1 MGIDASKSANRIRS
15 FVQTKREQFRRMVCE
30 GLERRDLMAADGPRL
45 LSVAPNAGEL
55 LSVTRENTLNE
66 SPRELVL
73 RFDSDVTLGSIANGI
88 QIIRS
93 GGDRAFGASV
103 DASNPIADIREIP
116 AFLNFGESNRIVIA
130 RFSQPLPDDL
140 YSVQVLGVGSPTPI
154 QNAAGQ
160 SLLPRIAGTDRD
172 TFSFDLELGT
182 KIIAV
187 VPQPI
192 DRAGNGAISQ
202 RRADIEVYFNDNE
215 LYDQAIATGLGANPS
230 VVDRQFYKLILTK
243 DTVSPNDDE
252 VFEPTSISYDPVLKK
267 ATLTF
272 AQDIDSLPSTSG
284 GGTFRLRVGSNAPV
298 ANILAPIAPNTLTPG
313 ADPAGTLNG
322 AVNVTGVGTG
332 TLNGSFSTIITQE
345 IRTLAGNQLLL
356 DFPGN
361 NLEPGHRDIQD
372 ESHVEGTDGN
382 PEITTRFYSFMDNQS
397 YGVDVQGRPLFSSMN
412 SDQRQRVREVFEFFS
427 AQLGIDFVERVGAV
441 QGGDIQVVVGD
452 MAPLGIVSGP
462 GDVIGVAGG
471 NLAIMDASEQW
482 DNSFGQ
488 GSNIPGTQSFF
499 ETTMHEVG
507 HVLGY
512 GHTYDLPP
520 GTIMGSANVAGY
532 STASTGGV
540 LEQIYPANADVIHG
554 QHLYRPDNR
563 DVDLYRFE
571 VPVSQAGTVRIETF
585 AERLNNSSNLDT
597 YLTLFKRE
605 ADGSLTIVNAN
616 NNYFS
621 DDSFIEAELGPG
633 EYFISVTGKGNEDN
647 NPLASNTGSGA
658 VSQGQYQLRFDFKS
672 TIIGQMVEQ
681 KTGSTAMGSALDGDG
696 DGVAGGDFNFW
707 FRSAAPYAGIVA
719 PPASGP
725 ARTLY
730 VDKAYLG
737 VSQVGSLSQP
747 FTRISDAT
755 AAARPG
761 DIIRLVG
768 DNRTPNSLTDDRAY
782 EIGDG
787 GAAVGTLSDGA
798 TLNVPRGVTLM
809 IDAGAILKFGGSGIL
824 VGSNDSTSDRSSS
837 AIQVLGVPG
846 LPVYMTSYNDQSLG
860 QDTNPLVT
868 NPSAGNWGGI
878 EIRNDFD
885 RAQGRFDR
893 EREGVFLNTISNAD
907 IRFGG
912 GQVGQ
917 GALARVVSPIDL
929 SEARPLILN
938 NIITR
943 SGDAAIS
950 ADPNSFEE
958 TLFTEPRYQHVG
970 AFIPDYTRVGP
981 DIRSNV
987 VQNNSINGLFIKIDT
1002 TAGGGLEQL
1011 TVPGRI
1017 DDSEITVVLGEN
1029 LIIQGTP
1036 GGAGSEALRPN
1047 ISLVTLNPVSLA
1059 TPGFAAATAVEYLMT
1074 YVDRF
1079 GQESLT
1085 SAVTTG
1091 LVAVGQTV
1099 RLDNLPTATLDYV
1112 GRKLYRRD
1120 NNQVNGSGSPVY
1132 RLVANLNRDDNQ
1144 YFDNGSTIAGG
1155 LQTLGLTSVSRARR
1169 DASLVI
1175 DPGTVI
1181 KALGGRIEVGIS
1193 ATLLAEGTEAKPI
1206 VFTSRLDDRF
1216 GAGGS
1221 LDTNND
1227 GNGSVGALGD
1237 WAGIITR
1244 HLGELSLDN
1253 TVITF
1258 GGGNSRVPGG
1268 FASFNAIEVHQ
1279 STARIANS
1287 LIENNASGRGTPGTT
1302 NRDARGQNDE
1312 AAIFVLAS
1320 QPVIINN
1327 VIRNN
1332 SQGTGN
1338 LGASTS
1344 AISIDA
1350 NSLNFKSVRDF
1361 GRSTGSNSR
1370 EPIGLGNFGPL
1381 VSNNRLGGNAIN
1393 GMTVRGG
1400 TLTTESVWDDTDI
1413 VHVLQNEIVIPDF
1426 HTYGG
1431 LRLTSRAD
1439 ESLVVKLNGANAGFT
1454 AAGRPLD
1461 ITDRIGGTLQL
1472 LGSPGFPVV
1481 LTSLA
1486 DDSIG
1491 AGFDFAGRSMLDTN
1505 NNGSATVPTPGSW
1518 RSVRF
1523 EPFSNDRN
1531 VDQSYEREP
1540 DLLASVGSNDFP
1552 ATAED
1557 VGTIAPNLSSGDEN
1571 LRLGVTLTGAIASP
1585 SDLDVYRFI
1594 GTAGTT
1600 VWFDIDQTSG
1610 TLDSVVEI
1618 IDANGQII
1626 AQSNN
1631 SLNESL
1637 ASAVFSNP
1645 ALIPVGRANPM
1656 DQEVSA
1662 PTNSFSGTDADFQ
1675 GVNPLDAGFR
1685 VVLPGSAG
1693 SINNYFVRVRSSN
1706 VSPVPGPGGVDRSSI
1721 TRLTDPSLVRAGI
1734 TVGQYKLHLR
1744 LQQTQEISGST
1755 VRYADIRFASTGIE
1769 ARGVGIHSPLV
1780 GEYGETSPETNNA
1793 LATAQVL
1800 GNLLSSD
1807 RASMSIAGQFAA
1819 ANDIDFFRFT
1829 AARDSIQQVSTTP
1842 SAHVSVIFDVDY
1854 ADGLARA
1861 NTQLWVFRPD
1871 GTLVLMADDS
1881 NIHDDQPAAQKGA
1894 DTADLTRGSMGTR
1907 DAYIGPIE
1915 LPPGEY
1921 IVAVT
1926 NKSQS
1931 HVSMRQFSDVDAGGF
1946 ASVRVE
1952 PIDSVQRI
1960 SEDRFDTLP
1969 AARPSTNAAPVQV
1982 AFSASSAVPFN
1993 FSDVTL
1999 FTATGRNVNFN
2010 NPLTGVLE
2018 ATYSTNGTSAVNYGA
2033 NTTMLD
2039 MAVTPDG
2046 RGIAYQQATGGV
2058 LTDANSGNFI
2068 GLDIGNGAPAV
2079 GNSGLTTTTTRVT
2092 PNSNP
2097 PTFEVIQVPN
2107 NGGNNG
2113 VGLTFDG
2120 LAFSTVGTT
2129 DLGGGALAASFWGVA
2144 SRNGGGFQP
2153 IIGIVNGTPTAV
2165 GIGQPVVSR
2174 NILYRLSSYDGT
2186 LGAALNPSGSN
2197 GLNAAQRG
2205 WGAGTNQM
2213 ASGFF
2218 VQQAGTTDV
2227 NNNVVG
2233 YTEANGN
2240 VSGLASIGNRLYA
2253 VTNAGELMG
2262 LTPSL
2267 TQRHVFSDSYVVIND
2282 PDSNQPIQFTSL
2294 TAGPRNLVEG
2304 AINYSQLLFGVGS
2317 NGRMYAFNTS
2327 GVLQNIFPGA
2337 RSYVESAGLNN
2348 VSGISFSSLDTNLW
2362 HLTERNSAEAGHGR
2376 PAIFNQSSDAQ
2387 TGTNV
2392 SLRFGYADPNANQRV
2407 QSGNY
2412 SGIYN
2417 TPLQYN
2423 TVAAP
2428 GGARGAIESA
2438 VIDLREYSANDQPYL
2453 YFNYR
2458 LNTQDSNSAIGDN
2471 QAALDTF
2478 RVYVSAEDGQW
2489 TLLGTNN
2496 APQTNS
2502 TRSDFADNFL
2512 TNGSDEFDVS
2522 NTGVNFPN
2530 VDPFGKPPITSEF
2543 FDNQGWRQARV
2554 SLATVAG
2561 LRDVKLRF
2569 EFATGGD
2576 FRTLDASL
2584 QPDATRNG
2592 IEITAVS
2599 GDRFFD
2605 GGVDGVVGA
2614 NANTF
2619 TLGGTTFEF
2628 DLGLVLNL
2636 PSGASL
2642 KTGDQIKIG
2651 TQLLTFSN
2659 VAGAQNIPFSAT
2671 QTPEQVADNV
2681 LAVLTANGYTVA
2693 RHATTRNV
2701 LNVTAR
2707 AGNPLP
2713 APTAVGDYDILGADK
2728 AIIIGE
2734 PGVVT
2739 PGAQAVNITNA
2750 MTAIQVRDAVRTSL
2764 ARAFNIAGQENNIDI
2779 YRVRGNTILFHSSLQ
2794 TAVAN
2799 TSRLIITDGRIGD
2812 RFGPA
2817 DTPNPRFTS
2826 SFRAQQNNFEGLQID
2841 DIIIG
2846 FAERGEVMY
2855 NAPANNSTFVP
2866 TPFYEPILDPVTR
2879 LRANEVETGTYQLEI
2894 RAAADYGTT
2903 PPGTQLLIAGAN
2915 GRSFNTNDRLTKS
2928 YALQFNS
2935 ASRLR
2940 DGAFFTLSDGS
2951 STARFEFNVITST
2964 SDPAATVT
2972 SGSIPITVLPNATAV
2987 EIVRAIRDAI
2997 NSPEA
3002 QSVLKITASTGGDMS
3017 GFGGEYPARSLVI
3030 FLNGSAAAD
3039 TAGGVLGF
3047 TNGGAQLSFIRF
3059 GQETG
3064 FGEDLGDSNSIRD
3077 QGQFIVSSSV
3087 VRNSQNFGINVDAA
3101 AQQQSLWSTQTGTKP
3116 YPGAVRNLV
3125 NFNSSNVAPG
3135 VVVMNNVLYGNVAGG
3150 ISISG
3155 DTGNNNN
3162 GEPPRTVARV
3172 LNNTLY
3178 GTGAGTGINVN
3189 EGAVPTILNNAIS
3202 NFGVGVSVSANS
3214 QSGTEVGGNIYKLN
3228 GANTSP
3234 AGLVQSFAISLGATD
3249 PLFNDPANG
3258 RFYLQALSQ
3267 AIDSSVASLEN
3278 RSSIEQ
3284 VKAAIGL
3291 PTSSIL
3297 APSLDVNGLRRSDDP
3312 AVNTPAGLGQNVFI
3326 DRGAIDR
3333 VDFVGP
3339 SAVLLNPLDNDAANN
3354 DGDLSPTNLILRSGT
3369 YDFFEILLDES
3380 SGTGVD
3386 PATALDA
3393 TVIVTENGRRLV
3405 SGADYI
3411 FGYSVNSRTIRITPL
3426 GGFWRRD
3433 SVYEVTLVNQASH
3446 RLAVP
3451 AGSAITDG
3459 QQIQIVRGASTFV
3472 LEFDS
3477 GNGVTGGATAIPF
3490 SNTTSA
3496 TVLTGRIM
3504 QALAAANIVNA
3515 GVATFALAND
3525 TLMITGATSV
3535 TSPIPVLAIAPI
3547 RDLAGNE
3554 LRANRAN
3561 SLTQFTIAMPE
3572 VSLDYGDA
3580 IERAGTGA
3588 NSATLLALNG
3598 ARHTIYPIDEPLL
3611 VLGQYVDA
3619 DTNGVTSP
3627 AADGDDN
3634 DSSVILSTGLPFA
3647 IGQSGPAR
3655 LVTTASGAA
3664 LVGRA
3669 ITIRDNVNNTVVF
3682 RFTDGTVTLGAGEI
3696 GVTVL
3701 PADSADT
3708 IAETLR
3714 AAIYTQAIETG
3725 RLFNIVA
3732 RRSGNVISLDG
3743 TLDHR
3748 FDLSDVAGLI
3758 RRDNTGT
3765 LSVAVQKTDGSGNN
3779 LLDGQSL
3786 TIADGSGNVISFQVI
3801 DTSAGT
3807 PTALAA
3813 GNVAVRVNLLTDSDA
3828 VIAAAFR
3835 DAINAAITSRRLNL
3849 PQVTLTGTELRILAD
3864 DEDGVRFQGYFNA
3877 SATPVTATVTAS
3889 GAGFLDVW
3897 IDWNQD
3903 NDFNDPGEQMLDS
3916 VPVGAGANAFSN
3928 FITPAGAAI
3937 GYTTARFRLST
3948 TGGLSPT
3955 GLALGGEVE
3964 DYIIE
3969 VLPGLPPV
3977 ATNDPSTP
3985 SLEYR
3990 VLEDTVLNVSRADGV
4005 LANDVDADEIWVYD
4019 VDPFTATIDP
4029 VVAPQNGTIEF
4040 LPETSGPDAGEFKGA
4055 FRYTPN
4061 RNFFGI
4067 DTFVYQVRD
4076 ARMISNTPA
4085 TVTINVLPVN
4095 DAPVGVDDEITIS
4108 EDIADVETNP
4118 TQTITWN
4125 ASLFTANDL
4134 RGRHSDGTV
4143 ATNEASQNLR
4153 VIAASFVTPRKTGD
4167 GISVDLVNNTITF
4180 NPGDHYNDLIDGKVV
4195 IALTIEDDGSTGVV
4209 RPNELSEVNPLIN
4222 ANPLTSTSLL
4232 TITINPL
4239 NDRPLFTLDT
4249 NLIAEVEDPN
4259 PAART
4264 YSIVKNV
4271 VPGPALALDEL
4282 SGSTAQTVSSFEVN
4296 IVANHPNPAGLF
4308 TVAPA
4313 VVGTGAS
4320 RALQYTLAPDIN
4332 WANAGGDFLN
4342 TDGLGNIVLE
4352 LVAIDDG
4359 LNDAAG
4365 NVNRSVVQR
4374 VTIQIQP
4381 VNDAPEFTVPATHT
4395 SLEDAG
4401 VVTVPGFITGI
4412 RPGTVTSEDENRD
4425 QTVQFEVVGWDP
4437 NLFVSIPTI
4446 SADGTLTY
4454 QVRPDLNSNY
4464 NAPVSDPAVTPAVN
4478 PLIEIELVDNGPQG
4492 GSNVHRSV
4500 RKSFEVVVTPVNDT
4514 PVPDVHSAQAVEDV
4528 VLTIQSSDVLAGD
4541 RSGPIDED
4549 RIELQQLRI
4558 TRVDLVT
4565 EQGGTIV
4572 PVFDGTTDRIVSFD
4586 YTPPANYFGPDSLTY
4601 TVTDSGNPELSEVG
4615 TITLSVLDVNDAP
4628 TFTPGDDVVVLEDDA
4643 AYSQAWAADVSP
4655 GPANESSQTVQFAVQ
4670 VTPPANF
4677 PNFFAVAPAIA
4688 PDGTLTFTLAQDAN
4702 GSAIVEVV
4710 AIDNGPSGG
4719 VVNHVNRSTV
4729 HTLTITA
4736 QPVNDA
4742 PVYTLS
4748 QNLLQHAEDP
4758 TPALR
4763 SYPIVN
4769 GVAGARSTAIDEL
4782 LSQSVAF
4789 DFIVLAP
4796 AGRFAVE
4803 PRIVGTGTDR
4813 VFEYQLAPDV
4823 NRLNSNGDILV
4834 EVYAVDNGPSTTPPA
4849 NVNRSL
4855 SQIITIR
4862 VTEVNDP
4869 PQFDLSFNT
4878 LTIEEDAPLQTF
4890 PSFYLN
4896 ELAGPSTAVDELPP
4910 SLTAQTVT
4918 RTVSVPPEALDLYAV
4933 LPRLNA
4939 NGDLEFQYRQDVNS
4953 NFAALRGVPGLLNI
4967 IITATDDGQ
4976 EDGLPVPKSASRTLV
4991 VNVTPVNDAPF
5002 AALSTNRVEVI
5013 EDVGLV
5019 SIPNFAVDVR
5029 PATNTVAGQ
5038 ITALDEATQ
5047 TLTFVMNFSNP
5058 GLFAQAPQIDSTG
5071 RLTFQT
5077 APDQNGTSVVTARL
5091 IDDGANSPAPNT
5103 NLGPIVTF
5111 TIVANAIND
5120 APEFTL
5126 PTNLDVVED
5135 QGVVSLPGFASAIR
5149 PGPTTA
5155 ADEGRQTLAFNL
5167 VQFDPNVFDIPPT
5180 LQADGTLSFRTR
5192 ANVNSNTA
5200 NISRVVAFQL
5210 QDGGVAGPA
5219 PNTNVSLIRSFT
5231 LNIAPVNDPPI
5242 PDVFVV
5248 AGTEDRV
5255 VTVQAA
5261 DVLNLDQ
5268 PGPEDERVVEGQTVR
5283 MTQIERT
5290 SERGGSVVP
5299 IFSGGVIT
5307 SFQYT
5312 PPSNLVGDDIVRYVV
5327 TDNGSPE
5334 RSATGTIIIRTAGV
5348 NDPPQFAPGLDVSVL
5363 EDSAPYSQPW
5373 ATEILAGPINA
5384 PDEWSG
5390 PNAQQVSFTATPSNP
5405 AFFAVQPS
5413 INSNGVLTF
5422 TLARDVNGIVTVDVL
5437 AVDNGPTG
5445 GDNVNTSSVH
5455 RLTISV
5461 GSLNDAPGFV
5471 LGPTIVYDEDLGP
5484 YSGPFVD
5491 RIVGAEGMNS
5501 LPPTGTDEAGQSVTF
5516 EVTNS
5521 NNSLFLVQP
5530 AIDASGRL
5538 TFTPAADAF
5547 GAVQVFVVGVDNGPS
5562 SSPNVNRS
5570 APKTF
5575 TIDLQPL
5582 NDAPFAVNDRYTTT
5596 EDAVLNIA
5604 APGVLENDRDVDL
5617 PNDTL
5622 TVILSSG
5629 SITTALGATVT
5640 LNANG
5645 GFVYD
5650 PRGAQQLQRLTVG
5663 EAAVDTFTYT
5673 VRDTSGLT
5681 SNLGTVSLTVTGIN
5695 DVPIAVNDS
5704 FSIAAGQAT
5713 SLNVLANDTDI
5724 DSSIDVRTIE
5734 IGRLPVNGTVT
5745 VLSTGRVEY
5754 RPNTGYVGAD
5764 TFTYRFRDSL
5774 GAFSN
5779 EATVTVNSST
5789 PPVAVDDTLTIVRN
5803 RQATINVLRNDF
5815 DPDTVGGLD
5824 PATVTIAS
5832 GPDVGGA
5839 SVQPNGD
5846 ILYTP
5851 PNGFTG
5857 VATFQ
5862 YFVSDRTGQPS
5873 NLATVTLRV
5882 VSSLH
5887 QNPTNRYDVDDDGFV
5902 SPIDVL
5908 LIVNDINFNGSR
5920 TLPDDFGQP
5929 PFLDVNGSGGT
5940 DPLDVL
5946 DVINF
5951 INNRGNAGAGAEG
5964 ESPVAWTPIDV
5975 EVLSNARYL
5984 ELAREKQ
5991 AAMEIEVLDL
6001 EESNF
6006 GMDAGLY
6013 GPLVEGEGVTRESLE
6028 DYLAMWIGEEDE
6040 SDETVDELFS
6050 DSSWL

>member
-1 MGIDASKSANRIRS
+1 MGIDASKSTNRIRS
-15 FVQTKREQFRRMVCE
+15 FVQSKREQFRRMVCE

-55 LSVTRENTLNE
+55 FSVTRENTLTE

-73 RFDSDVTLGSIANGI
+73 RFDSDVTLGSLADGI

-93 GGDRAFGASV
+93 GGDRAFGATV
-103 DASNPIADIREIP
+103 GVSNPLADVREIP

-160 SLLPRIAGTDRD
+160 SLVPRISGTNRD
-172 TFSFDLELGT
+172 TLTFDLELGT

-187 VPQPI
+187 VPQPV
-192 DRAGNGAISQ
+192 DRAGNGAITQ

-215 LYDQAIATGLGANPS
+215 LYDQAITTGLGANPS

-252 VFEPTSISYDPVLKK
+252 VFEPTSISYDPVLRK

-272 AQDIDSLPSTSG
+272 AQDIDALPSTPG
-284 GGTFRLRVGSNAPV
+284 AGTFRLRVGSNSPV
-298 ANILAPIAPNTLTPG
+298 ANSLAPIAPNTLTPG
-313 ADPAGTLNG
+313 VDPAGTLNG
-322 AVNVTGVGTG
+322 AINLTGGGSG
-332 TLNGSFSTIITQE
+332 TLNGSFSTVINQE
-345 IRTLAGNQLLL
+345 IRTLGGNQLLL
-356 DFPGN
+356 DFPGSN
-361 NLEPGHRDIQD
+361 FEPGHRDIQD
-372 ESHVEGTDGN
+372 ESHVDGSDGD
-382 PEITTRFYSFMDNQS
+382 PAITTRFYSFMDNQS
-397 YGVDVQGRPLFSSMN
+397 YGVDVQGRPLFSSIN

-427 AQLGIDFVERVGAV
+427 AQLGIDFVERVGIV

-452 MAPLGIVSGP
+452 MAPLGRVSGP

-471 NLAIMDASEQW
+471 DLAIMDASEQW

-488 GSNIPGTQSFF
+488 GSNIPNSQSFF
-499 ETTMHEVG
+499 DTTMHEVG
-507 HVLGY
+507 HVLGF

-520 GTIMGSANVAGY
+520 GTIMGAANVPGY
-532 STASTGGV
+532 NNNV

-597 YLTLFKRE
+597 YLTLLKRE
-605 ADGSLTIVNAN
+605 ADGSLSIVGAN

-621 DDSFIEAELGPG
+621 DDSFIQADLGPG

-681 KTGSTAMGSALDGDG
+681 KTGSTAAGSALDGDG
-696 DGVAGGDFNFW
+696 DGIAGGDFNFW
-707 FRSAAPYAGIVA
+707 FRAASPYAGAVA
-719 PPASGP
+719 PPTTGP
-725 ARTLY
+725 ARTLF

-737 VSQVGSLSQP
+737 VTQVGSLAQP

-768 DNRTPNSLTDDRAY
+768 DNRTPNNLTDDRAY

-837 AIQVLGVPG
+837 AIQVLGIPG

-868 NPSAGNWGGI
+868 TPAAGNWGGI

-893 EREGVFLNTISNAD
+893 EREGVFLNTVSNAD

-929 SEARPLILN
+929 SEARPLIVN

-970 AFIPDYTRVGP
+970 AFIPDYDRVGP
-981 DIRSNV
+981 DIRSNIV
-987 VQNNSINGLFIKIDT
+987 RNNSINGLFIKIDT

-1091 LVAVGQTV
+1091 LVAAGQTI

-1120 NNQVNGSGSPVY
+1120 NNQVDGGGAPVY

-1144 YFDNGSTIAGG
+1144 YFDAGGTIAGG
-1155 LQTLGLTSVSRARR
+1155 LQTLGLNSVSRARR
-1169 DASLVI
+1169 DASLVV

-1227 GNGSVGALGD
+1227 GTGSAGTPGD
-1237 WAGIITR
+1237 WAGIVSR

-1332 SQGTGN
+1332 REGTGN
-1338 LGASTS
+1338 LALSTS

-1350 NSLNFKSVRDF
+1350 NSLNFESVRDY
-1361 GRSTGSNSR
+1361 GRMTGANAR
-1370 EPIGLGNFGPL
+1370 EPIGIGNFGPL

-1393 GMTVRGG
+1393 GMTVRGA
-1400 TLTTESVWDDTDI
+1400 TLSTESVWDDTDI
-1413 VHVLQNEIVIPDF
+1413 VHVLQSEIVIPDF

-1505 NNGSATVPTPGSW
+1505 NNGNTVPTPGSW

-1531 VDQSYEREP
+1531 VDQTYEREP

-1557 VGTIAPNLSSGDEN
+1557 VGSIAPNLSSGDEN

-1626 AQSNN
+1626 ALSNH
-1631 SLNESL
+1631 SLDESL
-1637 ASAVFSNP
+1637 ASSVYSNP
-1645 ALIPVGRANPM
+1645 SLIPAGRANPM
-1656 DQEVSA
+1656 DQEA
-1662 PTNSFSGTDADFQ
+1662 NATTNSFLGTDADFQ

-1706 VSPVPGPGGVDRSSI
+1706 VSPVPGPGGVDRSS
-1721 TRLTDPSLVRAGI
+1721 TARLTDPSLVRAGI
-1734 TVGQYKLHLR
+1734 TVGQYKLHMR
-1744 LQQTQEISGST
+1744 LQQTQELSGST
-1755 VRYADIRFASTGIE
+1755 VRYADIRYASTGIE

-1780 GEYGETSPETNNA
+1780 GEFGETNPETNNA
-1793 LATAQVL
+1793 LLTAQTL
-1800 GNLLSSD
+1800 GSLFASD
-1807 RASMSIAGQFAA
+1807 RASLSVAGAFANS
-1819 ANDIDFFRFT
+1819 NDIDFFRFT
-1829 AARDSIQQVSTTP
+1829 ARRDSIQQVSTTP
-1842 SAHVSVIFDVDY
+1842 SAHVSVVFDLDY

-1881 NIHDDQPAAQKGA
+1881 NIHDDQPAALKGA
-1894 DTADLTRGSMGTR
+1894 DTSDLSRGSMGTR
-1907 DAYIGPIE
+1907 DAFLGPFE
-1915 LPPGEY
+1915 LPPGDY
-1921 IVAVT
+1921 VVAVT

-1931 HVSMRQFSDVDAGGF
+1931 HVTMRQFSDTDAGGF
-1946 ASVRVE
+1946 ANIRVE
-1952 PIDSVQRI
+1952 PIDSVRRI

-1969 AARPSTNAAPVQV
+1969 AARPSVNTPPVQV
-1982 AFSASSAVPFN
+1982 AFSAASAVPFN

-2010 NPLTGVLE
+2010 NPLTGVIE

-2039 MAVTPDG
+2039 MAVTPAG
-2046 RGIAYQQATGGV
+2046 QGIAYQQATGGV

-2097 PTFEVIQVPN
+2097 PTFEVVQVPN

-2218 VQQAGTTDV
+2218 VQQAGTTDI

-2233 YTEANGN
+2233 YTEAIGT

-2304 AINYSQLLFGVGS
+2304 SINYSQLLFGVGT
-2317 NGRMYAFNTS
+2317 NGRMYAFNTD

-2337 RSYVESAGLNN
+2337 RSYVESTGLAN

-2362 HLTERNSAEAGHGR
+2362 HLSERNTAEAGHGR
-2376 PAIFNQSSDAQ
+2376 QAIFSESSDLQ

-2392 SLRFGYADPNANQRV
+2392 SLRFGYADPNANQRT

-2412 SGIYN
+2412 NGIYN
-2417 TPLQYN
+2417 TPALYN

-2438 VIDLREYSANDQPYL
+2438 LIDLREYSANDQPYL

-2458 LNTQDSNSAIGDN
+2458 LDTQNSNSGIGDN

-2496 APQTNS
+2496 SPQNNS
-2502 TRSDFADNFL
+2502 TRIDFADNFL

-2569 EFATGGD
+2569 EFATGGE
-2576 FRTLDASL
+2576 FRTLNTNL
-2584 QPDATRNG
+2584 EPDATRNG
-2592 IEITAVS
+2592 IEITAVA

-2605 GGVDGVVGA
+2605 GGVDGVIGA
-2614 NANTF
+2614 NVNTF
-2619 TLGGTTFEF
+2619 TLGGTVFEF

-2651 TQLLTFSN
+2651 TQLFTFSN
-2659 VAGAQNIPFSAT
+2659 AAGPQNIPFNAA
-2671 QTPEQVADNV
+2671 QTPDQIATNV
-2681 LAVLTANGYTVA
+2681 LNVLTANGYTVA
-2693 RHATTRNV
+2693 RHSTTRNV
-2701 LNVTAR
+2701 LNVTER

-2739 PGAQAVNITNA
+2739 PGAQPVNITNA
-2750 MTAIQVRDAVRTSL
+2750 MTAVQVRDAVRVSM

-2779 YRVRGNTILFHSSLQ
+2779 YRVRGNTILFHNTLQ
-2794 TAVAN
+2794 TAVSN
-2799 TSRLIITDGRIGD
+2799 SSRLIITDGRIGD
-2812 RFGPA
+2812 RFGAA

-2826 SFRAQQNNFEGLQID
+2826 SFRAQQNNVEGLQID

-2846 FAERGEVMY
+2846 FAERGEVIY
-2855 NAPANNSTFVP
+2855 NAPTNNSTFVP
-2866 TPFYEPILDPVTR
+2866 TPFYEPILDSATR

-2903 PPGTQLLIAGAN
+2903 PPGTQLLLNGLN
-2915 GRSFNTNDRLTKS
+2915 GRAFNTNDRLSKG

-2935 ASRLR
+2935 ASQLR
-2940 DGAFFTLSDGS
+2940 DGAFFTLSDGVN
-2951 STARFEFNVITST
+2951 TARFEFNVITSST
-2964 SDPAATVT
+2964 DPAAGVT

-2997 NSPEA
+2997 NSPVA
-3002 QSVLKITASTGGDMS
+3002 QSVLKITASTGGDMN
-3017 GFGGEYPARSLVI
+3017 GIGGEYPARSLVI

-3039 TAGGVLGF
+3039 TAGGTLGF
-3047 TNGGAQLSFIRF
+3047 TNGGAQLVFRQF
-3059 GQETG
+3059 GQETA
-3064 FGEDLGDSNSIRD
+3064 FGEDLGDSNTVRD
-3077 QGQFIVSSSV
+3077 QGQFIISSTV

-3101 AQQQSLWSTQTGTKP
+3101 AQQQSLWSGSTGIRP

-3150 ISISG
+3150 ITVSG
-3155 DTGNNNN
+3155 DTGTNNN
-3162 GEPPRTVARV
+3162 GEPPRTVARL

-3189 EGAVPTILNNAIS
+3189 DGALPTILNNAIS
-3202 NFGVGVSVSANS
+3202 NFGVGISVTANS
-3214 QSGTEVGGNIYKLN
+3214 LNGTEVGGNIYKLN
-3228 GANTSP
+3228 GTNTS
-3234 AGLVQSFAISLGATD
+3234 AGLVQSFPINLGATD

-3284 VKAAIGL
+3284 VKSAIGL

-3339 SAVLLNPLDNDAANN
+3339 SAVLLNPLDNDAASN

-3386 PATALDA
+3386 PVTANFAA
-3393 TVIVTENGRRLV
+3393 TVVVTENGRRLIPG
-3405 SGADYI
+3405 SDYE
-3411 FGYSVNSRTIRITPL
+3411 FGYSVNSRTIRLTPL

-3433 SVYEVTLVNQASH
+3433 SVYEVTLVNQSSH
-3446 RLAVP
+3446 HLTVP
-3451 AGSAITDG
+3451 AGSAVTDG
-3459 QQIQIVRGASTFV
+3459 QQIRIVRGSNTFV

-3477 GNGVTGGATAIPF
+3477 GNGVSGGATAIPF
-3490 SNTTSA
+3490 TNTTSA
-3496 TVLTGRIM
+3496 IVLAGRIM
-3504 QALAAANIVNA
+3504 QALSAANIVGA
-3515 GVATFALAND
+3515 GINTFALAGD
-3525 TLMITGATSV
+3525 SLMITGAETV
-3535 TSPIPVLAIAPI
+3535 TTPLPVVAVGAI

-3572 VSLDYGDA
+3572 VAIDYGDA

-3598 ARHTIYPIDEPLL
+3598 ARHAVYPIDEPLL

-3619 DTNGVTSP
+3619 DTNGTTSP
-3627 AADGDDN
+3627 GVDGDDN
-3634 DSSVILSTGLPFA
+3634 DSSVVFSAGMPFA

-3664 LVGRA
+3664 LVGRS

-3701 PADSADT
+3701 AADSADT
-3708 IAETLR
+3708 IAESLR

-3725 RLFNIVA
+3725 RLFNMVA
-3732 RRSGNVISLDG
+3732 RRSGNVVALDG
-3743 TLDHR
+3743 TLNHS
-3748 FDLSDVAGLI
+3748 FDLSNVSGLI
-3758 RRDNTGT
+3758 RRENTGT
-3765 LSVAVQKTDGSGNN
+3765 LSVVVQKTNGVDN
-3779 LLDGQSL
+3779 LVDGQTL
-3786 TIADGSGNVISFQVI
+3786 TIADGSGSAIAFQLI

-3807 PTALAA
+3807 PTSLGA

-3828 VIAAAFR
+3828 DIAAAFR
-3835 DAINAAITSRRLNL
+3835 DAINAAITARRLNL
-3849 PQVTLTGTELRILAD
+3849 PAVSLTGTELRILAD
-3864 DEDGVRFQGYFNA
+3864 DEDGVRFQGFFNPG
-3877 SATPVTATVTAS
+3877 ATPVVTTVTSS

-3916 VPVGAGANAFSN
+3916 VPVVAGANVFNN
-3928 FITPAGAAI
+3928 FATPAGAAI

-3964 DYIIE
+3964 DHLIE
-3969 VLPGLPPV
+3969 ILPGLPPV
-3977 ATNDPSTP
+3977 AVNDPSTAAR
-3985 SLEYR
+3985 EYR
-3990 VLEDTVLNVSRADGV
+3990 VLEDSILNVSRVDGV
-4005 LANDVDADEIWVYD
+4005 LANDTDADETWVFD
-4019 VDPFTATIDP
+4019 VDPFTSTIDP
-4029 VVAPQNGTIEF
+4029 VLAPQNGTLEF

-4095 DAPVGVDDEITIS
+4095 DAPVGVDDQITIN
-4108 EDIADVETNP
+4108 EDGTDTETVP
-4118 TQTITWN
+4118 TRTVTWN
-4125 ASLFTANDL
+4125 SSLFTANDI

-4153 VIAASFVTPRKTGD
+4153 VIAASFVSPRKSGD
-4167 GISVDLVNNTITF
+4167 GISVDTVNNTITF
-4180 NPGDHYNDLIDGKVV
+4180 NPGDHYNDLIDGKV
-4195 IALTIEDDGSTGVV
+4195 IISLTIEDDGDTGVI
-4209 RPNELSEVNPLIN
+4209 RSAELSEVNPLIN

-4249 NLIAEVEDPN
+4249 NLISEVEDPN
-4259 PAART
+4259 PAAR
-4264 YSIVKNV
+4264 SFDIVKNV
-4271 VPGPALALDEL
+4271 VPGPALAIDEL
-4282 SGSTAQTVSSFEVN
+4282 SGATAQTVSNFEVN
-4296 IVANHPNPAGLF
+4296 VVANHPDPSSLF
-4308 TVAPA
+4308 AVAPA
-4313 VVGTGAS
+4313 VVGTGTARS
-4320 RALQYTLAPDIN
+4320 LQYTLAPDIN

-4352 LVAIDDG
+4352 LVAVDSG

-4401 VVTVPGFITGI
+4401 LVTVPGFITGI
-4412 RPGTVTSEDENRD
+4412 RPGTVTSVDETRD
-4425 QTVQFEVVGWDP
+4425 QTVQFEVVGWDS

-4454 QVRPDLNSNY
+4454 QIRPDLNSNY
-4464 NAPVSDPAVTPAVN
+4464 NAPVGNAAVTPAVN
-4478 PLIEIELVDNGPQG
+4478 PTIEIELVDNGPQG
-4492 GSNVHRSV
+4492 GNNVHRSV
-4500 RKSFEVVVTPVNDT
+4500 RKSFQVVVTPVNDT
-4514 PVPDVHSAQAVEDV
+4514 PVPNIHTAEVPEDV
-4528 VLTIQSSDVLAGD
+4528 VVTIQSSAVLVGD

-4549 RIELQQLRI
+4549 LIELQQLRI

-4565 EQGGTIV
+4565 AQGGTIV
-4572 PVFDGTTDRIVSFD
+4572 PVFDGTTDRILSFN
-4586 YTPPANYFGPDSLTY
+4586 YTPPANYNGPDSLTY
-4601 TVTDSGNPELSEVG
+4601 TVTDNGSPERSETG
-4615 TITLSVLDVNDAP
+4615 TISLTVLAVNDAP
-4628 TFTPGDDVVVLEDDA
+4628 TFTPGADVVVLEDAA
-4643 AYSQAWAADVSP
+4643 AYSQSWAADVSP
-4655 GPANESSQTVQFAVQ
+4655 GPANESTQTVRFEVQ
-4670 VTPPANF
+4670 VTPPATF
-4677 PNFFAVAPAIA
+4677 PNFFAVAPTIA
-4688 PDGTLTFTLAQDAN
+4688 PDGTLAFTLSQDAN

-4710 AIDNGPSGG
+4710 AIDDGPSGG
-4719 VVNHVNRSTV
+4719 PLNHVNRSTV

-4742 PVYTLS
+4742 PVFNLS
-4748 QNLLQHAEDP
+4748 QTLLEHPEDP

-4763 SYPIVN
+4763 TYSIVN
-4769 GVAGARSTAIDEL
+4769 GIAGARSTALDEL
-4782 LSQSVAF
+4782 LDQSVNF
-4789 DFIVLAP
+4789 DFVVLSAP
-4796 AGRFAVE
+4796 GRFAVE
-4803 PRIVGTGTDR
+4803 PRIVGTGADR

-4823 NRLNSNGDILV
+4823 NRVNSNGDILV
-4834 EVYAVDNGPSTTPPA
+4834 EVYAVDDGPFSTPPA
-4849 NVNRSL
+4849 NVNRSPG
-4855 SQIITIR
+4855 QIITIR

-4869 PQFDLSFNT
+4869 PLFDLSFNT

-4896 ELAGPSTAVDELPP
+4896 ELAGPSTAVDELLPAA
-4910 SLTAQTVT
+4910 TGQTVT
-4918 RTVSVPPEALDLYAV
+4918 RSVSVPPEAVDLYAV

-4967 IITATDDGQ
+4967 IVTATDDGR
-4976 EDGLPVPKSASRTLV
+4976 EDGLPAPKSTTKTLV

-5013 EDVGLV
+5013 EDAGLI

-5058 GLFAQAPQIDSTG
+5058 ALFDQAPQIDATG
-5071 RLTFQT
+5071 RLTFRT

-5091 IDDGANSPAPNT
+5091 IDNGANSPAPNT

-5126 PTNLDVVED
+5126 PSTLDVVED
-5135 QGVVSLPGFASAIR
+5135 QGVVSIPGFATAIR

-5167 VQFDPNVFDIPPT
+5167 VQFDANVFDIPPT

-5192 ANVNSNTA
+5192 LNVNSNTA

-5210 QDGGVAGPA
+5210 QDGGVAGPS
-5219 PNTNVSLIRSFT
+5219 PNSNLSIIRQFT

-5255 VTVQAA
+5255 VTVQAV
-5261 DVLNLDQ
+5261 DVLNLDE
-5268 PGPEDERVVEGQTVR
+5268 PGPEDERLIEAQTVR

-5299 IFSGGVIT
+5299 VFTGGVIT

-5348 NDPPQFAPGLDVSVL
+5348 NDPPQFAPGADVNVL
-5363 EDSAPYSQPW
+5363 EDAAPYSQPW
-5373 ATEILAGPINA
+5373 ATDILAGPINA

-5390 PNAQQVSFTATPSNP
+5390 ATAQQVTFTATASNP
-5405 AFFAVQPS
+5405 AFFSVQPAVD
-5413 INSNGVLTF
+5413 SNGVLTF
-5422 TLARDVNGIVTVDVL
+5422 TLARDVNGIVTVDIV
-5437 AVDNGPTG
+5437 AVDNGATG
-5445 GDNVNTSSVH
+5445 GDNVNTSSPH

-5471 LGPTIVYDEDLGP
+5471 LGPTIVYDEDLGA

-5501 LPPTGTDEAGQSVTF
+5501 TPPTGTDEAGQSVAF

-5530 AIDASGRL
+5530 AIDPTGRL

-5575 TIDLQPL
+5575 IIDLQPL

-5596 EDAVLNIA
+5596 EDSVLTIS
-5604 APGVLENDRDVDL
+5604 APGVIENDRDVDL

-5622 TVILSSG
+5622 TVVLPTG
-5629 SITTALGATVT
+5629 AVTTALGATVT

-5645 GFVYD
+5645 SFVYD

-5673 VRDTSGLT
+5673 IRDSSGLT

-5695 DVPIAVNDS
+5695 DNPVAVNDS

-5754 RPNTGYVGAD
+5754 RPNAGYVGAD
-5764 TFTYRFRDSL
+5764 SFTYRFRDAL

-5803 RQATINVLRNDF
+5803 RQTTINVLRNDF
-5815 DPDTVGGLD
+5815 DPDSAGGLD

-5839 SVQPNGD
+5839 LVQSNGD
-5846 ILYTP
+5846 VVYTP
-5851 PNGFTG
+5851 PTGFTG
-5857 VATFQ
+5857 TATFQ

-5887 QNPTNRYDVDDDGFV
+5887 QNPTNRFDVDDDGFV

-5908 LIVNDINFNGSR
+5908 LIVNDINFNGTR

-5929 PFLDVNGSGGT
+5929 PYLDVNGSGGT

-5951 INNRGNAGAGAEG
+5951 INNRGSAGAGAEG
-5964 ESPVAWTPIDV
+5964 EAPALWAPIDV
-5975 EVLSNARYL
+5975 EILSNQRYL

-5991 AAMEIEVLDL
+5991 ANIEMEVLSLDDS
-6001 EESNF
+6001 ETGIEPV
-6006 GMDAGLY
+6006 LY
-6013 GPLVEGEGVTRESLE
+6013 GPLAEGEGFSGESLE
-6028 DYLAMWIGEEDE
+6028 DYLAMWIVED
-6040 SDETVDELFS
+6040 DETDEKVDELFS
-6050 DSSWL
+6050 DASWL